1 MRNALIIGAGLA
13 SEKILD
19 EMLQTKELNI
29 KGILDKD
36 STKFGIEKKGILIL
50 GNYDNIQDYVINL
63 NIEVIIIAT
72 TEMST
77 EEIKDKIQ
85 KKIDNKKT
93 ILYILPNIE
102 DLDTN
107 KSFLSQLRNINIPL
121 SVPNLNK
128 KEILKNLEE
137 CLESGWV
144 STGGRFIPEFEEK
157 VIKYLKVKNA
167 AGVQSGTAGLHM
179 ALQVLGVNRDEEVI
193 APTLTFI
200 AAVNPITYL
209 GANPVFIDCDDSLCM
224 DPIKLEKFCSE
235 ECDFIDG
242 LLINKKT
249 KRKIRVLVI
258 VHVFGNMADM
268 EKIIDIA
275 KKYNL
280 KVLEDATEALGTYYT
295 EGRYKGKFAGTM
307 GDIGVLSFNANKII
321 TTGGGGMV
329 VGDNYDLVEKVR
341 FLSSQA
347 KKDPLYF
354 IHDEIGYNYR
364 MLNLQAALGTS
375 QIDELESFIETKT
388 KNYYLYRE
396 ELNKIEGLQLLTF
409 RKGIRPNYWFYSL
422 VVDKKKYGLN
432 KDELLKKLV
441 SENIQTRPIWG
452 LIHQQKPYQKCQA
465 YQIEKALWY
474 YEKVLNIP
482 CSSNLTEEEV
492 DIVLKKIKEF
502 KD

>member
-1 MRNALIIGAGLA
+1 MKNALIIGAGLA

-36 STKFGIEKKGILIL
+36 SDKFGIEKKGILIL
-50 GNYDNIQDYVINL
+50 GNYDNIEKYVENL

-77 EEIKDKIQ
+77 EEIKEKIQ

-93 ILYILPNIE
+93 VTYILPNIE
-102 DLDTN
+102 DLDIN
-107 KSFLSQLRNINIPL
+107 KSLLSQLRNINIGL
-121 SVPNLNK
+121 SIPNLNK
-128 KEILKNLEE
+128 KEIIKNLEE
-137 CLESGWV
+137 CLESGWI

-157 VIKYLKVKNA
+157 VKKYMKTKYA
-167 AGVQSGTAGLHM
+167 AGVQSGTAGLHLS
-179 ALQVLGVNRDEEVI
+179 LQVLGVQRDEEVI
-193 APTLTFI
+193 VPTLTFI
-200 AAVNPITYL
+200 AAVNPVTYL
-209 GANPVFIDCDDSLCM
+209 GANPVFMDCDDSLCI

-235 ECDFIDG
+235 ECEFIDG
-242 LLINKKT
+242 ILVNKKT
-249 KRKIRVLVI
+249 NRKIRVLVI

-268 EKIIDIA
+268 EKIMDIA

-388 KNYYLYRE
+388 RNYYLYRE
-396 ELNKIEGLQLLTF
+396 EVNKIDGLQLLNF

-422 VVDKKKYGLN
+422 VVDKEKYGLN
-432 KDELLKKLV
+432 KDELLRRLV

>member
-1 MRNALIIGAGLA
+1 MKNTLMIGAGLA
-13 SEKILD
+13 SEKILS
-19 EMLQTKELNI
+19 EMFQTKELNI

-36 STKFGIEKKGILIL
+36 PNKFGAEKRGILIL
-50 GNYDNIQDYVINL
+50 GNYDNIEKYVANL
-63 NIEVIIIAT
+63 GIEVIIIAT

-77 EEIKDKIQ
+77 EEIKEKIQ

-93 ILYILPNIE
+93 VTYILPNIE
-102 DLDTN
+102 DLDIN
-107 KSFLSQLRNINIPL
+107 KSLLSQLRNVNIPL

-128 KEILKNLEE
+128 KEIVKNLEE

-144 STGGRFIPEFEEK
+144 STGGRFIPEFEDK
-157 VIKYLKVKNA
+157 VKKYMRIKNA
-167 AGVQSGTAGLHM
+167 AGVQSGTAGLHLS
-179 ALQVLGVNRDEEVI
+179 LQVLGVQRDEEVI
-193 APTLTFI
+193 VPTLTFI
-200 AAVNPITYL
+200 AAVNPVTYL
-209 GANPVFIDCDDSLCM
+209 GANLIFIDCDDSLCM

-242 LLINKKT
+242 ILVNKKT
-249 KRKIRVLVI
+249 KRKIKVLVI

-295 EGRYKGKFAGTM
+295 EGRYKGKFAGTI
-307 GDIGVLSFNANKII
+307 GDLGVLSFNANKII

-388 KNYYLYRE
+388 KNYYLYKE
-396 ELNKIEGLQLLTF
+396 AINKIEGLQLLTF

-422 VVDKKKYGLN
+422 IVDEEKYGLN
-432 KDELLKKLV
+432 KDELLRKLV

-452 LIHQQKPYQKCQA
+452 LIHQQKPYQEYEA
-465 YQIEKALWY
+465 YKMEKALWY
-474 YEKVLNIP
+474 YERVLNIP

-492 DIVLKKIKEF
+492 EIVISKLKK
-502 KD
+502 